1 MRALWIEDH
10 QLIGDALE
18 QLLHVKMP
26 EISLDKARDLPTA
39 LTLVRTFRYELVLLD
54 WWLDPHDGETTMPA
68 LAKAGCT
75 TPVIVVSNDD
85 REPVKRRAIELG
97 AVGYVAKS
105 ADPQT
110 LIEVI
115 RNALRGVPSP
125 AAPPTPK
132 VQATLPALKVEQVF
146 PELTPRQAEVYRALI
161 RGWADK
167 QIARELGISETTVKT
182 HVRAIL
188 QAVGV
193 NRRGEAAH
201 EARIRGAGGL

>member
-26 EISLDKARDLPTA
+26 EISLDKARDLATA
-39 LTLVRTFRYELVLLD
+39 LALVRTFRYELVLLD
-54 WWLDPHDGETTMPA
+54 WWLDPDDGEKAMPA
-68 LAKAGCT
+68 LVQAGCT

-85 REPVKRRAIELG
+85 REPIKRRAMALG

-110 LIEVI
+110 LINVI
-115 RNALRGVPSP
+115 RNAIRGVASP
-125 AAPPTPK
+125 TAPP
-132 VQATLPALKVEQVF
+132 ASAHGALPALKIEQVF
-146 PELTPRQAEVYRALI
+146 PDLTPRQADVFRALM
-161 RGWADK
+161 RGFADK

-193 NRRGEAAH
+193 TRRGEAAH
-201 EARIRGAGGL
+201 EARVRGAGGI